1 MKQPA
6 LGIAATVL
14 IMALTLGFIHLFDF
28 PTFAGWVGY
37 LLLCTIPMQIMMIV
51 TWGTQQPAFA
61 GKAAQP
67 LKGIL
72 LLLICVV
79 AGLAIGA
86 ALIPMIGA
94 GATPP
99 GPIISHWVI
108 VCVPVMF
115 WAAIMWGGWPFTKLI
130 KNPIAAG
137 LAVVVAVYVVNHI
150 LFRVFFNYDFL
161 SSAPVYVAS
170 MDPHGMFNGWNALVF
185 EVTALAGMFLVLA
198 FDLWPMTT
206 VPAIMQQPV
215 LAIVWT
221 AICLVFAAVAFQ
233 LGVNVFHMDVVRF
246 LVRVTVPLIFGSI
259 VVLNML
265 DNSLAAR
272 LKQPLKGIV
281 NTVLIVVIGVGLARV
296 YEALMPMVTGR
307 LAYGPPTYDFE
318 IWLASA
324 LLSTTFPFLMFYLAF
339 FGAWPLKAAA
349 PQGATEA
356 SVQSAR

>member
-6 LGIAATVL
+6 LGITATVL
-14 IMALTLGFIHLFDF
+14 VMAIALGFVHLFDF

-37 LLLCTIPMQIMMIV
+37 LLLCTIPLQIMMIV
-51 TWGTQQPAFA
+51 TWGTQQPGFA
-61 GKAAQP
+61 GKAKQP
-67 LKGIL
+67 VKGIL
-72 LLLICVV
+72 LTLICAVV
-79 AGLAIGA
+79 GVAIGYG
-86 ALIPMIGA
+86 LIPLIGA

-99 GPIISHWVI
+99 GPIISHWTI

-130 KNPIAAG
+130 KNPLAAG
-137 LAVVVAVYVVNHI
+137 LAIVIAVYVVNHI

-161 SSAPVYVAS
+161 AGAPVYVAS

-185 EVTALAGMFLVLA
+185 EVTALAGMFIVIA

-221 AICLVFAAVAFQ
+221 AICLVFAAVAFYVGMTV
-233 LGVNVFHMDVVRF
+233 LHMDVVRF
-246 LVRVTVPLIFGSI
+246 LVRVTVPLIFGAI

-265 DNSLAAR
+265 DNSLAGK
-272 LKQPLKGIV
+272 LKQPVKGIV

-296 YEALMPMVTGR
+296 YEALMPMVTGK

-339 FGAWPLKAAA
+339 FGAWPLAKPPA
-349 PQGATEA
+349 PEGQA
-356 SVQSAR
+356 VQSAR

>member
-6 LGIAATVL
+6 LGITATVL
-14 IMALTLGFIHLFDF
+14 VMAIALGFVSLFSF

-51 TWGTQQPAFA
+51 TWNTQQPAFA
-61 GKAAQP
+61 GNASQP
-67 LKGIL
+67 MKGIL
-72 LLLICVV
+72 LTLICVV
-79 AGLAIGA
+79 VGIATGG
-86 ALIPMIGA
+86 ALIALIGA

-130 KNPIAAG
+130 KNPLAAG
-137 LAVVVAVYVVNHI
+137 LAMVVAVYVVNYI
-150 LFRVFFNYDFL
+150 LFRIFFNYEFL
-161 SSAPVYVAS
+161 SGAPVYVAS
-170 MDPHGMFNGWNALVF
+170 MDPHGMYNGWKALVF

-215 LAIVWT
+215 LGIVWT
-221 AICLVFAAVAFQ
+221 IICLVFAAIAYYV
-233 LGVNVFHMDVVRF
+233 GVTYERMDVVRF
-246 LVRVTVPLIFGSI
+246 LVRVPVPLIFGSI

-265 DNSLAAR
+265 GNSLAGK
-272 LKQPLKGIV
+272 LTQPMKGIV
-281 NTVLIVVIGVGLARV
+281 NTILIIVIGTVLARV
-296 YEALMPMVTGR
+296 YEALMPMVTGK

-339 FGAWPLKAAA
+339 FGAWPLAKAEPAKAAA
-349 PQGATEA
+349 TP
-356 SVQSAR
+356 AR

>member
-6 LGIAATVL
+6 LGITATVL
-14 IMALTLGFIHLFDF
+14 VMAISLAFVHLFDF

-37 LLLCTIPMQIMMIV
+37 LLLCTIPLQIMMIV
-51 TWGTQQPAFA
+51 TWGTEQPAFA
-61 GKAAQP
+61 GKARQP
-67 LKGIL
+67 VKGVGL
-72 LLLICVV
+72 TLICVV
-79 AGLAIGA
+79 LGLAIGA
-86 ALIPMIGA
+86 ALIPLIGA
-94 GATPP
+94 NATPP

-130 KNPIAAG
+130 KHPLAAG
-137 LAVVVAVYVVNHI
+137 LVMIVAVYVVNHL

-161 SSAPVYVAS
+161 SGAPVYVAS

-185 EVTALAGMFLVLA
+185 EVTALAGMFLVLG

-206 VPAIMQQPV
+206 VPAIMKQPV
-215 LAIVWT
+215 LGIVWT
-221 AICLVFAAVAFQ
+221 IVCLVFAAAAFQ
-233 LGVNVFHMDVVRF
+233 IGVNVFHMDVVRF

-265 DNSLAAR
+265 DNSLAGK

-281 NTVLIVVIGVGLARV
+281 NTVLIVAIGVGLARV
-296 YEALMPMVTGR
+296 YEALMPLVTGR
-307 LAYGPPTYDFE
+307 LAYGAPTYDFE

-339 FGAWPLKAAA
+339 FGAWPLAK
-349 PQGATEA
+349 PA
-356 SVQSAR
+356 SPEGQAVQSAR

>member
-6 LGIAATVL
+6 LGITATVL
-14 IMALTLGFIHLFDF
+14 AMAIALGFVSLFSF

-51 TWGTQQPAFA
+51 TWNTQQPAFA
-61 GKAAQP
+61 GNASQP
-67 LKGIL
+67 MKGIL
-72 LLLICVV
+72 LTLICVV
-79 AGLAIGA
+79 VGIAIGG
-86 ALIPMIGA
+86 ALIALIGA

-115 WAAIMWGGWPFTKLI
+115 WAAIVWGGWPFTKLM
-130 KNPIAAG
+130 KNPLAAG
-137 LAVVVAVYVVNHI
+137 LAMVVAVYVVNNI
-150 LFRVFFNYDFL
+150 LFRIFFNCEFL
-161 SSAPVYVAS
+161 SGAPVYVAS
-170 MDPHGMFNGWNALVF
+170 MDPHGMYNGWKALVF

-215 LAIVWT
+215 LGIVWT
-221 AICLVFAAVAFQ
+221 IICLGFAAIGYYV
-233 LGVNVFHMDVVRF
+233 GVTYQRMDVVRF
-246 LVRVTVPLIFGSI
+246 LVRVPVPLIFGSI

-265 DNSLAAR
+265 GNSLAGK
-272 LKQPLKGIV
+272 LTQPMKGIV
-281 NTVLIVVIGVGLARV
+281 NTILIIVIGTVLARV
-296 YEALMPMVTGR
+296 YEALMPMVTGK

-339 FGAWPLKAAA
+339 FGAWPLAKAEPAKAAA
-349 PQGATEA
+349 T
-356 SVQSAR
+356 AR